1 MAQDYSGVSVFA
13 TRVLGVDILRAFGCG
28 GGRTEAAES
37 AERKGGGGGGSIDR
51 RCWSCTCT
59 SCIQGGA
66 GSSSSSSLSCTDENC
81 RCFPTRTRV
90 HLRVFA
96 RVVFQGHPSFRP
108 TSNESS
114 RFIRQQLYC
123 WRPTS
128 VEVRREFRLTIERN
142 SIERRT
148 DICSTEIL
156 TSRPRRVTNSQN
168 VSKPFLSRTRKLYSL
183 VCSPFRE
190 SDIN

>member
-1 MAQDYSGVSVFA
+1 MIGEGPVRIGGKKIKFAESVCSAFWHLIFADSSTVEHWVAQDYSGVSVFA
-13 TRVLGVDILRAFGCG
+13 TRVLGVDILRAFGCGGGG

-66 GSSSSSSLSCTDENC
+66 GSSSSSSLSYTDENC
-81 RCFPTRTRV
+81 RCFPKRTRV

-114 RFIRQQLYC
+114 RFIYVNSWTVGDRPV
-123 WRPTS
+123 WRYVAS
-128 VEVRREFRLTIERN
+128 FV
-142 SIERRT
+142 
-148 DICSTEIL
+148 
-156 TSRPRRVTNSQN
+156 
-168 VSKPFLSRTRKLYSL
+168 
-183 VCSPFRE
+183 
-190 SDIN
+190 